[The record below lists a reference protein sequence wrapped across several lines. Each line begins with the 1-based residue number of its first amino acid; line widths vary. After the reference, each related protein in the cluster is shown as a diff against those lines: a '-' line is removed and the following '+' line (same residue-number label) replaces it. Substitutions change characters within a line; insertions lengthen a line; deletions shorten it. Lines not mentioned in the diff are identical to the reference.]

1 MKKTKTLA
9 VAFAVIALASASLY
23 AADYELKVADTQKNA
38 IADGLNA
45 FAENILVAAPQ
56 AATQQNVW
64 ADAYIGK
71 LFPSLPPHFGVGISL
86 GGTKMDMTG
95 LKDAATAF
103 EGMINDF
110 VSDDTSSLPSNIGD
124 IANAFTDTVDFGSIP
139 DTFVMPTVSIDAR
152 IGGIFLPFDIG
163 ISAMMTNP
171 SLFSVDLS
179 DPNSLTSMS
188 APMTFNAFGFNG
200 SADYLTLGID
210 IRYCVLDG
218 GVILPKVS
226 VGAGYNITKGSFG
239 ISSDKSGVDA
249 NMNLSFNTQVIY
261 VQAEVS
267 KSIMIATIFGGAR
280 ALVSNTSTSWAWNF
294 KGTKNFEG
302 IDGNLIISGE
312 DSGSR
317 NADTTSSTYQDGKWD
332 FSGVQ
337 PQLYAGVG
345 FNFLVF
351 QTSLSVCADI
361 RSFMDRTNYE
371 EALWSGAFSFH
382 VKF

>member
-9 VAFAVIALASASLY
+9 AAFAVIALASASLY
-23 AADYELKVADTQKNA
+23 AADYKIPISEDKKTE
-38 IADGLNA
+38 IANGLNA
-45 FAENILVAAPQ
+45 FAGNILVAAPQ

-110 VSDDTSSLPSNIGD
+110 VPDSGDSSI
-124 IANAFTDTVDFGSIP
+124 TDQLKGTVDFGSIP
-139 DTFVMPTVSIDAR
+139 DIFVMPTVSIDAR

-188 APMTFNAFGFNG
+188 APMNFNAFGFNG

-267 KSIMIATIFGGAR
+267 KSIMIATVFGGAR
-280 ALVSNTSTSWAWNF
+280 ALVSNTSTSWAWNIN
-294 KGTKNFEG
+294 GTKSLGGN
-302 IDGNLIISGE
+302 NLIISGE
-312 DSGSR
+312 DSGSC

>member
-9 VAFAVIALASASLY
+9 AAFAVIALASASLY
-23 AADYELKVADTQKNA
+23 AADYEIPISEDKKTE
-38 IADGLNA
+38 IANGLNA
-45 FAENILVAAPQ
+45 FAGNILVAAPQ

-110 VSDDTSSLPSNIGD
+110 VPDSGDSSI
-124 IANAFTDTVDFGSIP
+124 TDQLKGTVDFGSIP
-139 DTFVMPTVSIDAR
+139 DIFVMPTVSIDAR

-188 APMTFNAFGFNG
+188 APMNFNAFGFNG

-267 KSIMIATIFGGAR
+267 KSIMIATVFGGAR
-280 ALVSNTSTSWAWNF
+280 ALVSNTSTSWAWNIN
-294 KGTKNFEG
+294 GTKSLGGN
-302 IDGNLIISGE
+302 NLIISGE
-312 DSGSR
+312 DSGSC

-371 EALWSGAFSFH
+371 DALWSGAFSFH

>member
-9 VAFAVIALASASLY
+9 AAFAVIALASASLY
-23 AADYELKVADTQKNA
+23 AADYEIPISEDKKTE
-38 IADGLNA
+38 IANGLNA
-45 FAENILVAAPQ
+45 FAGNILVAAPQ

-110 VSDDTSSLPSNIGD
+110 VPDSGDSSI
-124 IANAFTDTVDFGSIP
+124 TDQLKGTVDFGSIP
-139 DTFVMPTVSIDAR
+139 DIFVMPTVSIDAR

-210 IRYCVLDG
+210 VRYCVLDG

-267 KSIMIATIFGGAR
+267 KSIMIATVFGGAR
-280 ALVSNTSTSWAWNF
+280 ALVSNTSTSWAWYIN
-294 KGTKNFEG
+294 GTKSLGGN
-302 IDGNLIISGE
+302 NLIISGE
-312 DSGSR
+312 DSGSC

-371 EALWSGAFSFH
+371 DALWSGAFSFH

>member
-23 AADYELKVADTQKNA
+23 AADYEIPISEDKKTE
-38 IADGLNA
+38 IANGLNA
-45 FAENILVAAPQ
+45 FAGNILVAAPQ

-110 VSDDTSSLPSNIGD
+110 VPDSGDSSI
-124 IANAFTDTVDFGSIP
+124 TDQLKGTVDFGSIP
-139 DTFVMPTVSIDAR
+139 DIFVMPTVSIDAR

-188 APMTFNAFGFNG
+188 APMNFNAFGFNG

-267 KSIMIATIFGGAR
+267 KSIMIATVFGGAR
-280 ALVSNTSTSWAWNF
+280 ALVSNTSTSWAWNIN
-294 KGTKNFEG
+294 GTKSLGGN
-302 IDGNLIISGE
+302 NLIISGE
-312 DSGSR
+312 DSGSC

-371 EALWSGAFSFH
+371 DALWSGAFSFH

>member
-9 VAFAVIALASASLY
+9 VAFAIIALASASLY
-23 AADYELKVADTQKNA
+23 AADYKIPISEDKKTE
-38 IADGLNA
+38 IANGLNA
-45 FAENILVAAPQ
+45 FAGNILVAAPQ

-110 VSDDTSSLPSNIGD
+110 VPDSGDSSI
-124 IANAFTDTVDFGSIP
+124 TDQLKGTVDFGSIP
-139 DTFVMPTVSIDAR
+139 DIFVMPTVSIDAR

-188 APMTFNAFGFNG
+188 APMNFNAFGFNG

-267 KSIMIATIFGGAR
+267 KSIMIATVFGGAR
-280 ALVSNTSTSWAWNF
+280 ALVSNTSTSWAWNIN
-294 KGTKNFEG
+294 GTKSLGGN
-302 IDGNLIISGE
+302 NLIISGE
-312 DSGSR
+312 DSGSC

-371 EALWSGAFSFH
+371 DALWSGAFSFH

>member
-9 VAFAVIALASASLY
+9 AAFAVIALVSASLY
-23 AADYELKVADTQKNA
+23 AEDYKIPISEDKKTE
-38 IADGLNA
+38 IANGLNA
-45 FAENILVAAPQ
+45 FAGNILVAAPQ

-110 VSDDTSSLPSNIGD
+110 VPDSGDSSI
-124 IANAFTDTVDFGSIP
+124 TDQLKGTVDFGSIP
-139 DTFVMPTVSIDAR
+139 DIFVMPTVSIDAR

-188 APMTFNAFGFNG
+188 APMNFNAFGFNG

-267 KSIMIATIFGGAR
+267 KSIMIATVFGGAR
-280 ALVSNTSTSWAWNF
+280 ALVSNTSTSWAWNIN
-294 KGTKNFEG
+294 GTKSLGGN
-302 IDGNLIISGE
+302 NLIISGE
-312 DSGSR
+312 DSGSC

-371 EALWSGAFSFH
+371 EPLWSGAFSFH

>member
-9 VAFAVIALASASLY
+9 AAFAVIALASASLY
-23 AADYELKVADTQKNA
+23 AADYEIPISEDKKTE
-38 IADGLNA
+38 IANGLNA
-45 FAENILVAAPQ
+45 FAGNILVAAPQ

-110 VSDDTSSLPSNIGD
+110 VPDSVDSSI
-124 IANAFTDTVDFGSIP
+124 TDQLKGTVDFGSIP
-139 DTFVMPTVSIDAR
+139 DIFVMPTVSIDAR

-188 APMTFNAFGFNG
+188 APMNFNAFGFNG

-267 KSIMIATIFGGAR
+267 KSIMIATVFGGAR
-280 ALVSNTSTSWAWNF
+280 ALVSNTSTSWAWNIN
-294 KGTKNFEG
+294 GTKSLG
-302 IDGNLIISGE
+302 GYNLIISGE
-312 DSGSR
+312 DSGSC

-371 EALWSGAFSFH
+371 DALWSGAFSFH

>member
-9 VAFAVIALASASLY
+9 AAFAVIALASASLY
-23 AADYELKVADTQKNA
+23 AADYEIPISEDKKTE
-38 IADGLNA
+38 IANGLNA
-45 FAENILVAAPQ
+45 FAGNILVAAPQ

-110 VSDDTSSLPSNIGD
+110 VPDSGDSSI
-124 IANAFTDTVDFGSIP
+124 TDQLKGTVDFGSIP
-139 DTFVMPTVSIDAR
+139 DIFVMPTVSIDAR

-188 APMTFNAFGFNG
+188 APMNFNAFGFNG

-267 KSIMIATIFGGAR
+267 KSIMIATVFGGAR
-280 ALVSNTSTSWAWNF
+280 ALVSNTSTSWAWNIN
-294 KGTKNFEG
+294 GTKSLGGN
-302 IDGNLIISGE
+302 NLIISGE
-312 DSGSR
+312 DSGSC

-371 EALWSGAFSFH
+371 ETLWSGAFSFH

>member
-9 VAFAVIALASASLY
+9 AAFAVIALVSASLY

-210 IRYCVLDG
+210 VRYCVLDG

-267 KSIMIATIFGGAR
+267 KSIMIATVFGGAR

>member
-23 AADYELKVADTQKNA
+23 AADYKIPISEDKKTE
-38 IADGLNA
+38 IANGLNA

-110 VSDDTSSLPSNIGD
+110 VPDSGDSSI
-124 IANAFTDTVDFGSIP
+124 TDQLKGTVDFGSIP

-188 APMTFNAFGFNG
+188 APMNFNAFGFNG

-267 KSIMIATIFGGAR
+267 KSIMIATVFGGAR
-280 ALVSNTSTSWAWNF
+280 ALVSNTSTSWAWNIN
-294 KGTKNFEG
+294 GTKSLGVN
-302 IDGNLIISGE
+302 NLIISGE

>member
-9 VAFAVIALASASLY
+9 AAFAVIALASASLY
-23 AADYELKVADTQKNA
+23 AADYEIPISEDKKTE
-38 IADGLNA
+38 IANGLNA
-45 FAENILVAAPQ
+45 FAGNILVAAPQ

-110 VSDDTSSLPSNIGD
+110 VPDSGDSSI
-124 IANAFTDTVDFGSIP
+124 TDQLKGTVDFGSIP
-139 DTFVMPTVSIDAR
+139 DIFVMPTVSIDAR

-188 APMTFNAFGFNG
+188 APMNFNAFGFNG

-267 KSIMIATIFGGAR
+267 KSIMIATVFGGAR
-280 ALVSNTSTSWAWNF
+280 ALVSNTSTSWAWNIN
-294 KGTKNFEG
+294 GTKSLGGN
-302 IDGNLIISGE
+302 NLIISGE
-312 DSGSR
+312 DSGSC

-371 EALWSGAFSFH
+371 EPLWSGAFSFH

>member
-9 VAFAVIALASASLY
+9 AAFAVIALASASLY
-23 AADYELKVADTQKNA
+23 AADYKIPISEDKKTE
-38 IADGLNA
+38 IANGLNA

-86 GGTKMDMTG
+86 GGTKMDMKG

-110 VSDDTSSLPSNIGD
+110 VPDSGDSSI
-124 IANAFTDTVDFGSIP
+124 TDQLKGTVDFGSIP

-188 APMTFNAFGFNG
+188 APMNFNAFGFNG

-267 KSIMIATIFGGAR
+267 KSIMIATVFGGAR
-280 ALVSNTSTSWAWNF
+280 ALVSNTSTSWAWNIN
-294 KGTKNFEG
+294 GTKSLGGN
-302 IDGNLIISGE
+302 NLIISGE

>member
-9 VAFAVIALASASLY
+9 AAFAVIALASASLY
-23 AADYELKVADTQKNA
+23 AADYEIPISEDKKTE
-38 IADGLNA
+38 IANGLNA
-45 FAENILVAAPQ
+45 FAGNILVAAPQ

-110 VSDDTSSLPSNIGD
+110 VPDSGDSSI
-124 IANAFTDTVDFGSIP
+124 TDQLKGTVDFGSIP
-139 DTFVMPTVSIDAR
+139 DIFVMPTVSIDAR

-188 APMTFNAFGFNG
+188 APMNFNAFGFNG

-267 KSIMIATIFGGAR
+267 KSIMIATVFGGAR
-280 ALVSNTSTSWAWNF
+280 ALVSNTSTSWAWNIN
-294 KGTKNFEG
+294 GTKSLG
-302 IDGNLIISGE
+302 GKNLIISGE
-312 DSGSR
+312 DSGSC

-371 EALWSGAFSFH
+371 DALWSGAFSFH

>member
-9 VAFAVIALASASLY
+9 AAFAVIALASASLY
-23 AADYELKVADTQKNA
+23 AADYEIPISEDKKTE
-38 IADGLNA
+38 IANGLNA
-45 FAENILVAAPQ
+45 FAGNILVAAPQ

-110 VSDDTSSLPSNIGD
+110 VPDSGDSSI
-124 IANAFTDTVDFGSIP
+124 TDQLKGTVDFGSIP
-139 DTFVMPTVSIDAR
+139 DIFVMPTVSIDAR

-188 APMTFNAFGFNG
+188 APMNFNAFGFNG

-210 IRYCVLDG
+210 IRYCILDG

-267 KSIMIATIFGGAR
+267 KSIMIATVFGGAR
-280 ALVSNTSTSWAWNF
+280 ALVSNTSTSWAWNIN
-294 KGTKNFEG
+294 GTKSLG
-302 IDGNLIISGE
+302 GKNLIISGE
-312 DSGSR
+312 DSGSC

-371 EALWSGAFSFH
+371 DALWSGAFSFH

>member
-9 VAFAVIALASASLY
+9 AAFAVIALASASLY
-23 AADYELKVADTQKNA
+23 AADYEIPISEDKKTE
-38 IADGLNA
+38 IANGLNA
-45 FAENILVAAPQ
+45 FAGNILVAAPQ

-110 VSDDTSSLPSNIGD
+110 VPDSGDSSI
-124 IANAFTDTVDFGSIP
+124 TDQLKGTVDFGSIP
-139 DTFVMPTVSIDAR
+139 DIFVMPTVSIDAR

-188 APMTFNAFGFNG
+188 APMNFKAFGFNG

-267 KSIMIATIFGGAR
+267 KSIMIATVFGGAR
-280 ALVSNTSTSWAWNF
+280 ALVSNTSTSWAWNIN
-294 KGTKNFEG
+294 GTKSLGGN
-302 IDGNLIISGE
+302 NLIISGE
-312 DSGSR
+312 DSGSC

-337 PQLYAGVG
+337 PQLYAGIG

-371 EALWSGAFSFH
+371 DALWSGAFSFH

>member
-9 VAFAVIALASASLY
+9 AAFAVIALASASLY
-23 AADYELKVADTQKNA
+23 AEDIEIPISENKKTE
-38 IADGLNA
+38 IANGLNA
-45 FAENILVAAPQ
+45 FAGNILVAAPQ

-95 LKDAATAF
+95 LKNAATAF

-110 VSDDTSSLPSNIGD
+110 VPDSGSSSI
-124 IANAFTDTVDFGSIP
+124 TDQLKGTVDFGSIP
-139 DTFVMPTVSIDAR
+139 DIFVMPTVSIDAR

-179 DPNSLTSMS
+179 DPNSITSMS
-188 APMTFNAFGFNG
+188 APMNFNAFGFNG

-210 IRYCVLDG
+210 VRYCVLDG

-239 ISSDKSGVDA
+239 ISSDQSGVDA

-267 KSIMIATIFGGAR
+267 KSIMIATVFGGAR
-280 ALVSNTSTSWAWNF
+280 ALVSNTSTSWAWNI
-294 KGTKNFEG
+294 KGTKSLGGN
-302 IDGNLIISGE
+302 NLIISGE

-371 EALWSGAFSFH
+371 KALWSGAFSFH

>member
-9 VAFAVIALASASLY
+9 AAFAVIALASASLY
-23 AADYELKVADTQKNA
+23 AVDYEIPISEDKKTE
-38 IADGLNA
+38 IANGLNA
-45 FAENILVAAPQ
+45 FAGNILVAAPQ

-110 VSDDTSSLPSNIGD
+110 VPDSGDSSI
-124 IANAFTDTVDFGSIP
+124 TDQLKGTVDFGSIP
-139 DTFVMPTVSIDAR
+139 DIFVMPTVSIDAR

-188 APMTFNAFGFNG
+188 APMNFNAFGFNG

-267 KSIMIATIFGGAR
+267 KSIMIATVFGGAR
-280 ALVSNTSTSWAWNF
+280 ALVSNTSTSWAWNIN
-294 KGTKNFEG
+294 GTKSLVGN
-302 IDGNLIISGE
+302 NLIISGE
-312 DSGSR
+312 DSGSC

-371 EALWSGAFSFH
+371 DALWSGAFSFH

>member
-9 VAFAVIALASASLY
+9 AAFAVIALASASLY
-23 AADYELKVADTQKNA
+23 AADYEIPISEDKKTE
-38 IADGLNA
+38 IANGLNA
-45 FAENILVAAPQ
+45 FAGNILVAAPQ

-110 VSDDTSSLPSNIGD
+110 VPDSGDSSI
-124 IANAFTDTVDFGSIP
+124 TDQLKGTVDFGSIP
-139 DTFVMPTVSIDAR
+139 DIFVMPTVSIDAR

-188 APMTFNAFGFNG
+188 APMNFNAFGFNG

-267 KSIMIATIFGGAR
+267 KSIMIATVFGGAR
-280 ALVSNTSTSWAWNF
+280 ALVSNTSTSWAWNIN
-294 KGTKNFEG
+294 GTKSLGCN
-302 IDGNLIISGE
+302 NLIISGE
-312 DSGSR
+312 DSGSC

-371 EALWSGAFSFH
+371 DALWSGAFSFH

>member
-9 VAFAVIALASASLY
+9 AAFAVIALASASLY
-23 AADYELKVADTQKNA
+23 AADYKIPISEDKKTE
-38 IADGLNA
+38 IANGLNA
-45 FAENILVAAPQ
+45 FAGNILVAAPQ

-110 VSDDTSSLPSNIGD
+110 VPDSGDSSI
-124 IANAFTDTVDFGSIP
+124 TDQLKGTVDFGSIP
-139 DTFVMPTVSIDAR
+139 DIFVMPTVSIDAR

-188 APMTFNAFGFNG
+188 APMNFNAFGFNG

-210 IRYCVLDG
+210 VRYCVLDG

-267 KSIMIATIFGGAR
+267 KSIMIATVFGGAR
-280 ALVSNTSTSWAWNF
+280 ALVSNTSTSWAWNIN
-294 KGTKNFEG
+294 GTKSLGVN
-302 IDGNLIISGE
+302 NLIISGE
-312 DSGSR
+312 DSGSC

-371 EALWSGAFSFH
+371 DALWSGAFSFH

>member
-9 VAFAVIALASASLY
+9 AAFAVIALASASLY
-23 AADYELKVADTQKNA
+23 AADYEIPISKDKKTE
-38 IADGLNA
+38 IANGLNA
-45 FAENILVAAPQ
+45 FAGNILVAAPQ

-110 VSDDTSSLPSNIGD
+110 VPDSGDSSI
-124 IANAFTDTVDFGSIP
+124 TDQLKGTVDFGSIP
-139 DTFVMPTVSIDAR
+139 DIFVMPTVSIDAR

-188 APMTFNAFGFNG
+188 APMNFNAFGFNG

-267 KSIMIATIFGGAR
+267 KSIMIATVFGGAR
-280 ALVSNTSTSWAWNF
+280 ALVSNTSTSWAWNIN
-294 KGTKNFEG
+294 GTKSLGGN
-302 IDGNLIISGE
+302 NLIISGE
-312 DSGSR
+312 DSGSC

-371 EALWSGAFSFH
+371 DALWSGAFSFH

>member
-9 VAFAVIALASASLY
+9 AAFAVIALASASLY
-23 AADYELKVADTQKNA
+23 AADYEIPISEDKKTE
-38 IADGLNA
+38 IANGLNA
-45 FAENILVAAPQ
+45 FAGNILVAAPQ

-110 VSDDTSSLPSNIGD
+110 VPDSGDSSI
-124 IANAFTDTVDFGSIP
+124 TDQLKGTVDFGSIP
-139 DTFVMPTVSIDAR
+139 DIFVMPTVSIDAR

-188 APMTFNAFGFNG
+188 APMNFNAFGFNG

-267 KSIMIATIFGGAR
+267 KSIMIATVFGGAR
-280 ALVSNTSTSWAWNF
+280 ALVSNTSTSWAWNIN
-294 KGTKNFEG
+294 GTKSLGGN
-302 IDGNLIISGE
+302 NLIISGE
-312 DSGSR
+312 DSGSC

>member
-9 VAFAVIALASASLY
+9 AAFAVIALASASLY
-23 AADYELKVADTQKNA
+23 ATDYKIPISEDKKTE
-38 IADGLNA
+38 IANGLNA
-45 FAENILVAAPQ
+45 FAGNILVAAPQ

-110 VSDDTSSLPSNIGD
+110 VPDSVYSSI
-124 IANAFTDTVDFGSIP
+124 TDQLKGTVDFGSIP
-139 DTFVMPTVSIDAR
+139 DIFVMPTVSIDAR

-188 APMTFNAFGFNG
+188 APMNFNAFGFNG

-267 KSIMIATIFGGAR
+267 KSIMIATVFGGAR
-280 ALVSNTSTSWAWNF
+280 ALVSNTSTSWAWNIN
-294 KGTKNFEG
+294 GTKSLGGN
-302 IDGNLIISGE
+302 NLIISGE
-312 DSGSR
+312 DSGSC

>member
-9 VAFAVIALASASLY
+9 AAFAIIALASASLY
-23 AADYELKVADTQKNA
+23 AADYKIPISEDKKTE
-38 IADGLNA
+38 IANGLNA
-45 FAENILVAAPQ
+45 FAGNILVAAPQ

-95 LKDAATAF
+95 LKNAATAF

-110 VSDDTSSLPSNIGD
+110 VPDSGDSSI
-124 IANAFTDTVDFGSIP
+124 TDQLKGTVDFGSIP
-139 DTFVMPTVSIDAR
+139 DIFVMPTVSIDAR

-188 APMTFNAFGFNG
+188 APMNFNAFGFNG

-210 IRYCVLDG
+210 VRYCVLDG

-267 KSIMIATIFGGAR
+267 KSIMIATVFGGAR
-280 ALVSNTSTSWAWNF
+280 ALVSNTSTSWAWNIN
-294 KGTKNFEG
+294 GTKSLGGN
-302 IDGNLIISGE
+302 NLIISGE
-312 DSGSR
+312 DSGSC

-371 EALWSGAFSFH
+371 DALWSGAFSFH

>member
-9 VAFAVIALASASLY
+9 AAFAVIALASASLY
-23 AADYELKVADTQKNA
+23 AKDIEIPISENKKTE
-38 IADGLNA
+38 IANGLNA
-45 FAENILVAAPQ
+45 FAGNILVAAPQ

-95 LKDAATAF
+95 LKNAATAF

-110 VSDDTSSLPSNIGD
+110 VPDSGSSSI
-124 IANAFTDTVDFGSIP
+124 TDQLKGTVDFGSIP
-139 DTFVMPTVSIDAR
+139 DIFVMPTVSIDAR

-179 DPNSLTSMS
+179 DPNSITSMS
-188 APMTFNAFGFNG
+188 APMNFNAFGFNG

-210 IRYCVLDG
+210 VRYCVLDG

-239 ISSDKSGVDA
+239 ISSDQSGVDA

-267 KSIMIATIFGGAR
+267 KSIMIATVFGGAR
-280 ALVSNTSTSWAWNF
+280 ALVSNTSTSWAWNI
-294 KGTKNFEG
+294 KGTKSLG
-302 IDGNLIISGE
+302 GHNLIISGE

-371 EALWSGAFSFH
+371 DALWSGAFSFH

>member
-23 AADYELKVADTQKNA
+23 AADYEIPISEDKKTE
-38 IADGLNA
+38 IANGLNA
-45 FAENILVAAPQ
+45 FAGNILVAAPQ

-110 VSDDTSSLPSNIGD
+110 VPDSGDSSI
-124 IANAFTDTVDFGSIP
+124 TDQLKGTVDFGSIP
-139 DTFVMPTVSIDAR
+139 DIFVMPTVSIDAR

-188 APMTFNAFGFNG
+188 APMNFNAFGFNG

-267 KSIMIATIFGGAR
+267 KSIMIATVFGGAR
-280 ALVSNTSTSWAWNF
+280 ALVSNTSTSWAWNIN
-294 KGTKNFEG
+294 GTKSLG
-302 IDGNLIISGE
+302 GYNLIISGE
-312 DSGSR
+312 DSGSC

-371 EALWSGAFSFH
+371 DALWSGAFSFH

>member
-9 VAFAVIALASASLY
+9 AAFAVIALASASLY
-23 AADYELKVADTQKNA
+23 AADYEIPISEDKKTE
-38 IADGLNA
+38 IANGLNA
-45 FAENILVAAPQ
+45 FAGNILVAAPQ

-110 VSDDTSSLPSNIGD
+110 VPDSGDSSI
-124 IANAFTDTVDFGSIP
+124 TDQLKGTVDFGSIP
-139 DTFVMPTVSIDAR
+139 DIFVMPTVSIDAR

-188 APMTFNAFGFNG
+188 APMNFNAFGFNG

-267 KSIMIATIFGGAR
+267 KSIMIATVFGGAR
-280 ALVSNTSTSWAWNF
+280 ALVSNTSTSWAWNIN
-294 KGTKNFEG
+294 GTKSLGSN
-302 IDGNLIISGE
+302 NLIISGE
-312 DSGSR
+312 DSGSC

-371 EALWSGAFSFH
+371 DALWSGAFSFH

>member
-9 VAFAVIALASASLY
+9 AAFAVIALASASLY
-23 AADYELKVADTQKNA
+23 AADYEIPISEDKKTE
-38 IADGLNA
+38 IANGLNA
-45 FAENILVAAPQ
+45 FAGNILVAAPQ

-110 VSDDTSSLPSNIGD
+110 VPDSGDSSI
-124 IANAFTDTVDFGSIP
+124 TDQLKGTVDFGSIP
-139 DTFVMPTVSIDAR
+139 DIFVMPTVSIDAR

-188 APMTFNAFGFNG
+188 APMNFNAFGFNG

-267 KSIMIATIFGGAR
+267 KSIMIATVFGGAR
-280 ALVSNTSTSWAWNF
+280 ALVSNTSTSWAWNIN
-294 KGTKNFEG
+294 GTKSLG
-302 IDGNLIISGE
+302 GHNLIISGE
-312 DSGSR
+312 DSGSC

-371 EALWSGAFSFH
+371 DALWSGAFSFH

>member
-9 VAFAVIALASASLY
+9 AAFAVIALASASLY

-110 VSDDTSSLPSNIGD
+110 VPKDDKGLGLDNIKDSVAGS
-124 IANAFTDTVDFGSIP
+124 VDFGSIP

-210 IRYCVLDG
+210 VRYCVLDG

-267 KSIMIATIFGGAR
+267 KSIMIATVFGGAR

>member
-23 AADYELKVADTQKNA
+23 AADYKIPISEDKKTE
-38 IADGLNA
+38 IANGLNA

-110 VSDDTSSLPSNIGD
+110 VPDSGDSSI
-124 IANAFTDTVDFGSIP
+124 TDQLKGTVDFGSIP

-188 APMTFNAFGFNG
+188 APMNFNAFGFNG

-267 KSIMIATIFGGAR
+267 KSIMIATVFGGAR
-280 ALVSNTSTSWAWNF
+280 ALVSNTSTSWAWNIN
-294 KGTKNFEG
+294 GTKSLRGN
-302 IDGNLIISGE
+302 NLIISGE

>member
-9 VAFAVIALASASLY
+9 AAFAVIALASASLY
-23 AADYELKVADTQKNA
+23 AADIELKVADTQKNA

-267 KSIMIATIFGGAR
+267 KSIMIATVFGGAR

-294 KGTKNFEG
+294 KGTKNFEV

-371 EALWSGAFSFH
+371 KALWSGAFSFH

>member
-9 VAFAVIALASASLY
+9 AAFAVIALASASLY
-23 AADYELKVADTQKNA
+23 AADYKIPISEDKKTE
-38 IADGLNA
+38 IANGLNA

-110 VSDDTSSLPSNIGD
+110 VPDSGDSSI
-124 IANAFTDTVDFGSIP
+124 TDQLKGTVDFGSIP
-139 DTFVMPTVSIDAR
+139 DIFVMPTVSIDAR

-188 APMTFNAFGFNG
+188 APMNFNAFGFNG

-210 IRYCVLDG
+210 VRYCVLDG

-267 KSIMIATIFGGAR
+267 KSIMIATVFGGAR
-280 ALVSNTSTSWAWNF
+280 ALVSNTSTSWAWNIN
-294 KGTKNFEG
+294 GTKNLG
-302 IDGNLIISGE
+302 GNNLIISGE
-312 DSGSR
+312 DSGSC

-371 EALWSGAFSFH
+371 KALWSGAFSFH

>member
-9 VAFAVIALASASLY
+9 AAFAVIALVSASLY
-23 AADYELKVADTQKNA
+23 AEDYKIPISEDKKTE
-38 IADGLNA
+38 IANGLNA
-45 FAENILVAAPQ
+45 FAGNILVAAPQ

-110 VSDDTSSLPSNIGD
+110 VPDSGDSSI
-124 IANAFTDTVDFGSIP
+124 TDQLKGTVDFGSIP
-139 DTFVMPTVSIDAR
+139 DIFVMPTVSIDAR

-188 APMTFNAFGFNG
+188 APMNFNAFGFNG

-267 KSIMIATIFGGAR
+267 KSIMIATVFGGAR
-280 ALVSNTSTSWAWNF
+280 ALVSNTSTSWAWNIN
-294 KGTKNFEG
+294 GTKSLGGN
-302 IDGNLIISGE
+302 NLIISGE
-312 DSGSR
+312 DSGSC

>member
-9 VAFAVIALASASLY
+9 AAFAVIALASASLY
-23 AADYELKVADTQKNA
+23 AADYEIPISEDKKTE
-38 IADGLNA
+38 IANGLNA
-45 FAENILVAAPQ
+45 FAGNILVAAPQ

-110 VSDDTSSLPSNIGD
+110 VPDSDDSSI
-124 IANAFTDTVDFGSIP
+124 TDQLKGTVDFGSIP
-139 DTFVMPTVSIDAR
+139 DIFVMPTVSIDAR

-188 APMTFNAFGFNG
+188 APMNFNAFGFNG

-267 KSIMIATIFGGAR
+267 KSIMIATVFGGAR
-280 ALVSNTSTSWAWNF
+280 ALVSNTSTSWAWNIN
-294 KGTKNFEG
+294 GTKSLG
-302 IDGNLIISGE
+302 GRNLIISGE
-312 DSGSR
+312 DSGSC

-371 EALWSGAFSFH
+371 DALWSGAFSFH

>member
-9 VAFAVIALASASLY
+9 AAFAVIALASASLY
-23 AADYELKVADTQKNA
+23 AADYEIPISEDKKTE
-38 IADGLNA
+38 IANGLNA
-45 FAENILVAAPQ
+45 FAGNILVAAPQ

-110 VSDDTSSLPSNIGD
+110 VPDSGDSSI
-124 IANAFTDTVDFGSIP
+124 TDQLKGTVDFGSIP
-139 DTFVMPTVSIDAR
+139 DIFVMPTVSIDAR

-188 APMTFNAFGFNG
+188 TPMNFNAFGFNG

-267 KSIMIATIFGGAR
+267 KSIMIATVFGGAR
-280 ALVSNTSTSWAWNF
+280 ALVSNTSTSWAWNIN
-294 KGTKNFEG
+294 GTKSLGGN
-302 IDGNLIISGE
+302 NLIISGE
-312 DSGSR
+312 DSGSC

-371 EALWSGAFSFH
+371 DALWSGAFSFH

>member
-23 AADYELKVADTQKNA
+23 AADYKIPISEDKKTE
-38 IADGLNA
+38 IANGLNA
-45 FAENILVAAPQ
+45 FAGNILVAAPQ

-110 VSDDTSSLPSNIGD
+110 VPDSGDSSI
-124 IANAFTDTVDFGSIP
+124 TDQLKGTVDFGSIP
-139 DTFVMPTVSIDAR
+139 DIFVMPTVSIDAR

-188 APMTFNAFGFNG
+188 APMNFNAFGFNG

-210 IRYCVLDG
+210 VRYCVLDG

-267 KSIMIATIFGGAR
+267 KSIMIATVFGGAR
-280 ALVSNTSTSWAWNF
+280 ALVSNTSTSWAWNIN
-294 KGTKNFEG
+294 GTKSLGG
-302 IDGNLIISGE
+302 INLIISGE
-312 DSGSR
+312 DSGSC

-371 EALWSGAFSFH
+371 KALWSGAFSFH

>member
-9 VAFAVIALASASLY
+9 AAFAVIALASASLY
-23 AADYELKVADTQKNA
+23 AADYEIPISEDKKTE
-38 IADGLNA
+38 IANGLNA
-45 FAENILVAAPQ
+45 FAGNILVAAPQ

-110 VSDDTSSLPSNIGD
+110 VPNSGDSSI
-124 IANAFTDTVDFGSIP
+124 TDQLKGTVDFGSIP
-139 DTFVMPTVSIDAR
+139 DIFVMPTVSIDAR

-188 APMTFNAFGFNG
+188 APMNFNAFGFNG

-267 KSIMIATIFGGAR
+267 KSIMIATVFGGAR
-280 ALVSNTSTSWAWNF
+280 ALVSNTSTSWAWNIN
-294 KGTKNFEG
+294 GTKSLGGN
-302 IDGNLIISGE
+302 NLIISGE
-312 DSGSR
+312 DSGSC

-371 EALWSGAFSFH
+371 DALWSGAFSFH

>member
-9 VAFAVIALASASLY
+9 AAFAVIALASASLY
-23 AADYELKVADTQKNA
+23 AADYEIPISEDKKTE
-38 IADGLNA
+38 IANGLNA
-45 FAENILVAAPQ
+45 FAGNILVAAPQ

-110 VSDDTSSLPSNIGD
+110 VPDSGDSSI
-124 IANAFTDTVDFGSIP
+124 TDQLKGTVDFGSIP
-139 DTFVMPTVSIDAR
+139 DIFVMPTVSIDAR

-210 IRYCVLDG
+210 VRYCVLDG

-267 KSIMIATIFGGAR
+267 KSIMIATVFGGAR
-280 ALVSNTSTSWAWNF
+280 ALVSNTSTSWAWNIN
-294 KGTKNFEG
+294 GTKSLGGN
-302 IDGNLIISGE
+302 NLIISGE
-312 DSGSR
+312 DSGSC

-371 EALWSGAFSFH
+371 DALWSGAFSFH

>member
-9 VAFAVIALASASLY
+9 AAFAIIALASVSLY
-23 AADYELKVADTQKNA
+23 AADIEIPISEDKKTE
-38 IADGLNA
+38 IANGLNA
-45 FAENILVAAPQ
+45 FAGNILVAAPQ

-110 VSDDTSSLPSNIGD
+110 VPDSGNSSI
-124 IANAFTDTVDFGSIP
+124 TDQLKGTVDFGSIP
-139 DTFVMPTVSIDAR
+139 DIFVMPTVSIDAR

-267 KSIMIATIFGGAR
+267 KSIMIATVFGGAR
-280 ALVSNTSTSWAWNF
+280 ALVSNTSTSWAWNIN
-294 KGTKNFEG
+294 GTKSLAGN
-302 IDGNLIISGE
+302 NLIISGE

-361 RSFMDRTNYE
+361 RSFMDKTNYE

>member
-9 VAFAVIALASASLY
+9 AAFAVIALASASLY
-23 AADYELKVADTQKNA
+23 AADIEINIPEDKKTE
-38 IADGLNA
+38 IANGLNA
-45 FAENILVAAPQ
+45 FAGNILVAAPQ

-71 LFPSLPPHFGVGISL
+71 LFPSLPPHFGVGISI

-110 VSDDTSSLPSNIGD
+110 VPDSGDSSI
-124 IANAFTDTVDFGSIP
+124 TDQLKGTVDFGSIP
-139 DTFVMPTVSIDAR
+139 DIFVMPTVSIDAR

-210 IRYCVLDG
+210 VRYCVLDG

-239 ISSDKSGVDA
+239 ISSDQSGVDA

-267 KSIMIATIFGGAR
+267 KSIMIATVFGGAR
-280 ALVSNTSTSWAWNF
+280 ALVSNTSTKF
-294 KGTKNFEG
+294 GLG
-302 IDGNLIISGE
+302 ISME
-312 DSGSR
+312 QR
-317 NADTTSSTYQDGKWD
+317 A
-332 FSGVQ
+332 
-337 PQLYAGVG
+337 
-345 FNFLVF
+345 
-351 QTSLSVCADI
+351 LSATI
-361 RSFMDRTNYE
+361 
-371 EALWSGAFSFH
+371 
-382 VKF
+382 